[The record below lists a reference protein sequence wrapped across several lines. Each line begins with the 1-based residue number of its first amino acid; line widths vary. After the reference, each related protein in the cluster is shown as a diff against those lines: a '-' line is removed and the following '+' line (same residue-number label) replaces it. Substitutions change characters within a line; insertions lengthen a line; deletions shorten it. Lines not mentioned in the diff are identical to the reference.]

1 MGGPNSE
8 LGLLD
13 QAPVGFVVTD
23 RKGTIARWNK
33 TAEQLFGWRAT
44 EVLGRKIFALAAPSG
59 DVETLRDLIA
69 HTAAGVVWEGEVA
82 LCDRNGR
89 TRHVHLRTAA
99 LRDRTENVAGVVIVL
114 LAAEDRNGAAGPGA
128 EIGARLAQA
137 RKQAAMTQQ
146 ALADRL
152 GVTRRSVQG
161 YESGAVVPYRH
172 LDRLAEVFDRS
183 AAWFVTGE
191 RAEAVAAPIG
201 DLRAELREALHEEL
215 IAVFAELGASSEQ
228 LRRAEFALTAA
239 RRTR

>member
-82 LCDRNGR
+82 LC
-89 TRHVHLRTAA
+89 
-99 LRDRTENVAGVVIVL
+99 DRTENVAGVVIVL